1 MAKTTTNTQ
10 FTATGIVRAAETQKP
25 LAGMRVQVCDCDLRR
40 QQPLHD
46 NALITDREGRYQV
59 AFTKGRFSRAEK
71 DGPDLQVLVFA
82 PEDEAMEQ
90 VLARSG
96 IRFNAPEHSEIDVT
110 VPADAYRVPVE
121 WVQLLA
127 EARRL
132 GQRSGLSVEE
142 WEENETHRDLSF
154 IAGETGR
161 DVKVVRAFALAHRLA
176 KRTKMER
183 ELWFALLRY
192 ETIGSYLSGSQDMA
206 EQTAQILQAV
216 PKVEADT
223 VRRNLQKA
231 IQNRS
236 IPDMAPDAI
245 ETCVSKWQ
253 VLAIEQIEQQDHR
266 ALQIA
271 ELAGLSAAKRKQYL
285 SFFQQHNQRLDDK
298 LFGAL
303 RDSGTFTPKEVLAL
317 EVSARLADLTD
328 GNFDLI
334 RLLKTNNGKKLLDPA
349 LLAQQSWEEWEAL
362 LAQLAEQAP
371 ASRRLASDG
380 SEPPISGT
388 ILAARFKQAYP
399 TQAFTGALNRAQQ
412 SAQKRAAATP
422 DSTLPLQ
429 YADRIRQF
437 LQENP
442 GFDFMDTGKTIESWL
457 SAAKPAKRRAAA
469 VADSNAD
476 AGFADEL
483 KAVQR
488 VFRLNPDFD
497 ASMTLLSDGLHSG
510 QQIYLLGEQQFTE
523 RYAERPGF
531 SEELARD
538 VWRKSAELNH
548 SIVYWLGEVRA
559 NQNAQLIK
567 VLRNGDPNPNM
578 PQARGTFP
586 NYETLFG
593 STDVCT
599 CEHCKSVYSPAAYL
613 ADVIMFLKNRKI
625 NNPNYPNYDSA
636 WDVLRE
642 RRPDLGFLDFS
653 CDNSNV
659 VLPYID
665 LVNEVLE
672 EAVSTDLVVLPI
684 APDESEEF
692 RTTVQN
698 TLNLKLDTDF
708 VVSRIWHYIPGIQKG
723 QWIVRDKNFTL
734 GVKRDDTN
742 NYFIGQLRQTR
753 GKSEDLIARPQHV
766 NKEAY
771 SVLRSAQFPHSLP
784 FDLAGEELR
793 HYLQKSGIQRW
804 ELMQLRRELFLDISQ
819 GDIACEYF
827 GISADKDLYIDEKR
841 LILKLQN
848 DEASQRVIWGEPTLE
863 GLSQVNKFLSKT
875 GLDYQQM
882 LALLDLAF
890 VNPNGAILI
899 EGDNCNTQAQTLTN
913 LNASSL
919 DRIHRFLRLW
929 RKIGLKM
936 WELDM
941 LLMHPKFGNGRLGD
955 QETAQDPVE
964 PDYGGFLTRLMQGLE
979 IQKRLG
985 ISIEQLCALF
995 GNIPDKSKFTA
1006 AGKAREASLFDQ
1018 LFLNPRLINPV
1029 DGQFR
1034 TLLSNGTIS
1043 LVEQRPTLMAGLRL
1057 RAADFDRL
1065 LEAANLQNYSVIGY
1079 DEVSILYREALLCKA
1094 LGIDTKDWEKL
1105 SNLIVAGSVESPDQY
1120 YIPSRLNTVE
1130 SAFSTPE
1137 DALLWIEKI
1146 QRSLQMGMSIDEL
1159 AFVMKTEEPEA
1170 EHPASTK
1177 KALPWIKTLRQEL
1190 VKIQTS
1196 YFFDPADLPTVS
1208 ENTANPTSAL
1218 RQLLAS
1224 GLSWLAWSDSDISR
1238 ALEYIGKTQ
1247 QKQDYSGGFN
1257 ALQPNEQRFLRTR
1270 LQYFQTPQVS
1280 VTFEGNLPSFPANAP
1295 WKTQISYDKTA
1306 KTLTLS
1312 GCILSE
1318 EFAALKQLS
1327 DVSDESGWQTAI
1339 EGLQLGLETG
1349 QDASNKWL
1357 EDSTIIAFAA
1367 EEVQTLGMLLST
1379 LGQYRINTESEQL
1392 IVKTLSQKIP
1402 AKNELEAVALV
1413 ETLQTQQDYDQLL
1426 GSFKRLITLG
1436 TLEETG
1442 ALHHFQALYRMA
1454 LLADKW
1460 GIDAGRM
1467 KWIIRKIPH
1476 PLANTLN
1483 PVRLLQSRPA
1493 DTDRLLHIDRL
1504 INLHRVWKFYQKYFD
1519 SEGTFFDILSRIP
1532 QQNQSLLPQ
1541 FPTFVS
1547 EVAKLTSWKAE
1558 YIQTAIERLQWESAK
1573 LVRIDIWEH
1582 LEAFFVALDKTNS
1595 KPELLQDISKVKPD
1609 MADQFITRLAA
1620 RYDEKE
1626 QNGFHRDIQNKLR
1639 ERKRDALI
1647 AYLLTNGSQW
1657 QDANDLFSH
1666 FLIDVEMSSCH
1677 QTSRIV
1683 QAHGTVQMFV
1693 QRCLMG
1699 LEPAVK
1705 PQNDPVSWEQWK
1717 WMKNYRLWEANRRVF
1732 LYPENWLEPELRRDK
1747 SPFFKDLENA
1757 LLQSNLDKD
1766 SIETAFLRYVEQ
1778 LDGVANMEPM
1788 GHWYEEEKDILHV
1801 FARTSGEPHIYYY
1814 RQWRDNAYWTPWEK
1828 VDADI
1833 KSDYLIPTVRNGQVQ
1848 LFWPEFME
1856 EPEEVTSVRVPIQS
1870 AITVGNDRFQLDQ
1883 PRKKVKIF
1891 MVSSRFVNRKWDA
1904 KVISKTALELSNV
1917 ASSRI
1922 YKDKFLFIIGK
1933 DFANRMLSDT
1943 PPSNKT
1949 STDLFTITCF
1959 NVVGTLDG
1967 YQTYDVIGFFDNQG
1981 CKNSLE
1987 ARSLAF
1993 LDKVRFLKKIFINT
2007 DYFNMKSVDNS
2018 TTLDRLATVVWG
2030 STESTTILKS
2040 NLGLFVATES
2050 WQRTGLEIMTESI
2063 LNGIFNDGPR
2073 VIFSGDVGTFFIR
2086 THSLKNYFASLI
2098 LTSKSGITEHY
2109 HSSHL
2114 KKQIDQRYK
2123 ELSNALSN
2131 NSISLAQYIQGCLE
2145 VLNYIGQNF
2154 RFKHYFH
2161 SFDHSLTCLFNQ
2173 NINRGG
2179 ISGLLNRSTQL
2190 TSKSKPLDFAA
2201 IYEPNPE
2208 AVYAPTNPLT
2218 NQLSYPVEDVD
2229 FTAEGAYS
2237 SYNWELFFHAPMLIA
2252 QRLTKD
2258 QRFEEAMQWYHYIFN
2273 PLGVENAQP
2282 DNTLEMPEIPARY
2295 WITRPFYEQF
2305 MMESG
2310 AVEDDEPLPLLSY
2323 QGQNIQHWLRQLS
2336 LLKLASNDP
2345 SIWNEVDKEY
2355 KDLLKD
2361 QEKAIEIWRKNP
2373 FDPHLIARF
2382 RTVAY
2387 QKGVVMKYIDNLI
2400 AWGDHLFRQDTM
2412 ESVNEATQLYVLAAE
2427 ILGPRPRKIPQRYE
2441 ARPLSFHELEP
2452 QLDAFSN
2459 ALIGLE
2465 NMVPVLPTGTSS
2477 GGTQSTPP
2485 ASTSMLFFCLPPND
2499 KLLEYWDTVADR
2511 LYKIRHCQ
2519 NIEGV
2524 ERMLALFAPP
2534 IDPGAVIGAFAGG
2547 GSLSDA
2553 TAALNAPLPM
2563 YRFQVILQKANELCN
2578 DLKALGGALLSALEK
2593 KDGEEMARLRQG
2605 QEMDILKSVRSQ
2617 KQLQVNEAW
2626 KNEESL
2632 TSSRLAIQERVNH
2645 YLAINKIYPEEALS
2659 LEKMVKSQQ
2668 YQELGQSQQVLAAKL
2683 AILPDFEFGISG
2695 FGGSPTANVKFGS
2708 SNFVQAVKASGEGYS
2723 FFSSILNNDSIQAA
2737 KSGENK
2743 RRSEEWKFQ
2752 ENLATRELAQIDK
2765 QIDAARIRLQIA
2777 EKELANHNL
2786 QISNARAIDEY
2797 MRTKYTNQEL
2807 YEWMSTQI
2815 SQVYFQTYQMAF
2827 DMAKQAERC
2836 LQYELGLENTHIIQ
2850 YGHWDSLKKG
2860 LMSAERLQLDL
2871 RKLEMAYMDRNKREL
2886 EITKHISLNQL
2897 NPLALLQLREAGRCD
2912 FAIPEELFDLD
2923 FPGHYMRRIKS
2934 VSITIP
2940 CVAGPYTSINAT
2952 LRLKKSSTRVKA
2964 STGNG
2969 YPRVEGDDDRFRD
2982 QFTGIQSIAT
2992 SSAQNDSGLF
3002 ELNFRDERYLPFEG
3016 TGVIS
3021 EWTLEM
3027 MEDSKLRQFDYNTIS
3042 DVIVH
3047 LRYTAREGVEKSKVT
3062 GALTEQLNALKISTA
3077 QTGLARLFSLR
3088 HDFPNEWHA
3097 WTKQNQALSIK
3108 LQKHHFPYFAQMGSL
3123 DIGTIQAYEKGKTDE
3138 PVALTKT
3145 EDANTGWTV
3154 TGNLDKTK
3162 DDYFLIIHYKI

>member
-457 SAAKPAKRRAAA
+457 NAAKPAKRRAAA
-469 VADSNAD
+469 VADSDAD

-531 SEELARD
+531 SEGLARD

-567 VLRNGDPNPNM
+567 ALRNGDPNPNM

-593 STDVCT
+593 PTDVCT

-672 EAVSTDLVVLPI
+672 DAVKYDNLGIIRRAPMVKQATKQTLSEDTHSDLSQIGVVLDND
-684 APDESEEF
+684 A
-692 RTTVQN
+692 
-698 TLNLKLDTDF
+698 TLSNGPAG
-708 VVSRIWHYIPGIQKG
+708 R
-723 QWIVRDKNFTL
+723 WIIRDNQRSIMVGAINSSNFI
-734 GVKRDDTN
+734 VKS
-742 NYFIGQLRQTR
+742 LRQTR
-753 GKSEDLIARPQHV
+753 GKSEDLIARPQDV

-771 SVLRSAQFPHSLP
+771 SVLRSAPFPHSLP

-793 HYLQKSGIQRW
+793 QYLQKSGIQRW

-827 GISADKDLYIDEKR
+827 GISADRGLAIDEKR

-899 EGDNCNTQAQTLTN
+899 DGDNCNTQAQTLTN

-1170 EHPASTK
+1170 EHPASAK

-1238 ALEYIGKTQ
+1238 TLEYIGKTQ
-1247 QKQDYSGGFN
+1247 QKQGYSGGFN

-1339 EGLQLGLETG
+1339 KGLQLGLETG

-1413 ETLQTQQDYDQLL
+1413 QTLQTQQAYDELL
-1426 GSFKRLITLG
+1426 RSFKRLKTLG

-1476 PLANTLN
+1476 QLANTLN
-1483 PVRLLQSRPA
+1483 PVRLLQSRP
-1493 DTDRLLHIDRL
+1493 TNTNRLLHIDRL
-1504 INLHRVWKFYQKYFD
+1504 TNLHRVWKFYQKYPD
-1519 SEGTFFDILSRIP
+1519 SEGAFFDILSRIP

-1558 YIQTAIERLQWESAK
+1558 YIQTATERLQQESAK

-1595 KPELLQDISKVKPD
+1595 KPELLQDIGKVKPD

-1626 QNGFHRDIQNKLR
+1626 QNDFHRDIQNKLR

-1647 AYLLTNGSQW
+1647 AYLLANNSQW

-1699 LEPAVK
+1699 LEPAVN

-1717 WMKNYRLWEANRRVF
+1717 WMKNYRLWEANRKVF

-1814 RQWRDNAYWTPWEK
+1814 RQWRDNAYWTAWEK

-1833 KSDYLIPTVRNGQVQ
+1833 TGDYLIPVVRNGQ
-1848 LFWPEFME
+1848 LYLYWPEFRE
-1856 EPEEVTSVRVPIQS
+1856 EPEEVNDLRVP
-1870 AITVGNDRFQLDQ
+1870 VGNNVVNGRFTPD
-1883 PRKKVKIF
+1883 PARVKIKIF
-1891 MVSSRFVNRKWDA
+1891 MASSRLSHGKWEA
-1904 KVISKTALELSNV
+1904 KNLSESALELGDRRPNNEEEKRKYVFV
-1917 ASSRI
+1917 AGFDIDRITSKTTFGISCFITIQNTFLMAGYFFAGGCQNKLIAYSTVSSEI
-1922 YKDKFLFIIGK
+1922 SFIKNTFHNISYW
-1933 DFANRMLSDT
+1933 RMLAVS
-1943 PPSNKT
+1943 PSSNPIVVIRYNENEADKWQKFSVLRKSPET
-1949 STDLFTITCF
+1949 SI
-1959 NVVGTLDG
+1959 
-1967 YQTYDVIGFFDNQG
+1967 I
-1981 CKNSLE
+1981 
-1987 ARSLAF
+1987 
-1993 LDKVRFLKKIFINT
+1993 
-2007 DYFNMKSVDNS
+2007 
-2018 TTLDRLATVVWG
+2018 
-2030 STESTTILKS
+2030 
-2040 NLGLFVATES
+2040 TES
-2050 WQRTGLEIMTESI
+2050 WQLNEFDKNTEITSQYFYNRPII
-2063 LNGIFNDGPR
+2063 LGTLAPWFIQFPGISFFVLP
-2073 VIFSGDVGTFFIR
+2073 TFLDNR
-2086 THSLKNYFASLI
+2086 
-2098 LTSKSGITEHY
+2098 
-2109 HSSHL
+2109 
-2114 KKQIDQRYK
+2114 QRMHFQRDFTRQ
-2123 ELSNALSN
+2123 L
-2131 NSISLAQYIQGCLE
+2131 LAQGAIRLLNKQYSDMEITLDTYALE
-2145 VLNYIGQNF
+2145 VQKHKNILDEEYSKYPGLDDSQPKFHF
-2154 RFKHYFH
+2154 RIFYHP
-2161 SFDHSLTCLFNQ
+2161 LTCLFSQQLNMD
-2173 NINRGG
+2173 GMK
-2179 ISGLLNRSTQL
+2179 GLMSRSTQTTIKRFNFKDTYDPHPVNVYSTNL
-2190 TSKSKPLDFAA
+2190 NGR
-2201 IYEPNPE
+2201 EP
-2208 AVYAPTNPLT
+2208 
-2218 NQLSYPVEDVD
+2218 YPVEDVD
-2229 FTAEGAYS
+2229 FTPDGAYA

-2273 PLGVENAQP
+2273 PLG
-2282 DNTLEMPEIPARY
+2282 LEMPGEETQQRY
-2295 WITRPFYEQF
+2295 WITKPFYQRKNT
-2305 MMESG
+2305 SG
-2310 AVEDDEPLPLLSY
+2310 SNSENYE
-2323 QGQNIQHWLRQLS
+2323 GQAIQHWLRHLADRHLS
-2336 LLKLASNDP
+2336 WDDEDSYPKTVAL
-2345 SIWNEVDKEY
+2345 
-2355 KDLLKD
+2355 
-2361 QEKAIEIWRKNP
+2361 WRKNP

-2459 ALIGLE
+2459 ALIRLE

-2485 ASTSMLFFCLPPND
+2485 TSTPMLFFCLPPND

-2534 IDPGAVIGAFAGG
+2534 IDPGAVIGALAGG

-2553 TAALNAPLPM
+2553 TAALNAPLPL

-2605 QEMDILKSVRSQ
+2605 QELSILNAALSIKRSQ
-2617 KQLQVNEAW
+2617 IDEAKANLDSISNSKIVAETKRNYYRDIEELIPAEALNFAKLRTSSLKQLMA
-2626 KNEESL
+2626 SGM
-2632 TSSRLAIQERVNH
+2632 S
-2645 YLAINKIYPEEALS
+2645 
-2659 LEKMVKSQQ
+2659 
-2668 YQELGQSQQVLAAKL
+2668 ELGASLS
-2683 AILPDFEFGISG
+2683 AIPNFSVG
-2695 FGGSPTANVKFGS
+2695 FAGAGGSPTGSVSYGGANIASIFQAISIKHTSESNIAQFEATTASIRGS
-2708 SNFVQAVKASGEGYS
+2708 H
-2723 FFSSILNNDSIQAA
+2723 I
-2737 KSGENK
+2737 
-2743 RRSEEWKFQ
+2743 RRWSEWKHQ
-2752 ENLATRELAQIDK
+2752 EVLANAEIVQIDN
-2765 QIDAARIRLQIA
+2765 QIAAAEKRLQIA
-2777 EKELANHNL
+2777 QTELANHNL
-2786 QISNARAIDEY
+2786 QIANARAIDEY
-2797 MRTKYTNQEL
+2797 MHTKYTNQEL

-2836 LQYELGLENTHIIQ
+2836 LQYELGLENTSIIQ

-2886 EITKHISLNQL
+2886 ELTKHISLNQL
-2897 NPLALLQLREAGRCD
+2897 NPLALLYLREQGKCD

-3016 TGVIS
+3016 AGAINS

-3027 MEDSKLRQFDYNTIS
+3027 MSDPTLRQFDYNTIS
-3042 DVIVH
+3042 DVVVH
-3047 LRYTAREGVEKSKVT
+3047 MRYTAREDGGLKTAAITNLK
-3062 GALTEQLNALKISTA
+3062 GLTDKLGKES
-3077 QTGLARLFSLR
+3077 LARLFSLR

-3097 WTKQNQALSIK
+3097 WTKQSQALSIK
-3108 LQKHHFPYFAQMGSL
+3108 LEKHHFPYFAQMGKLTPTRIES
-3123 DIGTIQAYEKGKTDE
+3123 YVKGSATAENPSTFTLEEWEIKRSARAE
-3138 PVALTKT
+3138 EEILA
-3145 EDANTGWTV
+3145 
-3154 TGNLDKTK
+3154 
-3162 DDYFLIIHYKI
+3162 DDYFFIIHYTI